1 MRKRVVIVGGGLA
14 GLCAAHRIVE
24 LRREK
29 NLDLEILL
37 LEAGQRAGG
46 VIHTIEK
53 EECLIELGPD
63 SFITT
68 KPWALELSKRLGLT
82 TELIGTEEGK
92 RRSFVLR
99 NRKLVP
105 LPEGFHM
112 LAPGSV
118 ISFLKTP
125 LFSWSGKVRMLMDL
139 IIPKKRV
146 EDESLASF
154 VRRRLGDEAFERAAQ
169 PMVGGVYTADPETLS
184 LRATMPQ
191 FIEMEERY
199 GSVIKGIFSA
209 QRKNAKEKRDS
220 GARYSMFLSF
230 KNGLR
235 TLIEAIIEKLPEHSL
250 KLNRRVERIER
261 AEKGFQVITTEGAE
275 KADGVI
281 VTTPTYI
288 AQELLEG
295 LDPALAKELGEI
307 EYASSAILVSVYKRE
322 DIADKMDGFGFVV
335 PSTEN
340 SPLLAC
346 SYSSV
351 KFSGRAPEGQIILR
365 SFVGGALDPDIL
377 ELSEQEITKTINN
390 ELHSILGISAEPL
403 FSILQRYP
411 RAMPQYK
418 IGHLDTVQRIE
429 KRVKELP
436 GLEIAG
442 IAYRGVGIP
451 DCVHSGEKAA
461 ESLIG
466 TLYNNNSK

>member
-1 MRKRVVIVGGGLA
+1 MRKRIVIVGGGLS
-14 GLCAAHRIVE
+14 GLSAAHRIVE
-24 LRREK
+24 LQKEK
-29 NLDLEILL
+29 NLDLELIL
-37 LEAGQRAGG
+37 LEASQRAGG

-53 EECLIELGPD
+53 EGCLIELGPD

-68 KPWALELSKRLGLT
+68 KPWALDLSKRLGLT
-82 TELIGTEEGK
+82 SELIGTEEGK

-99 NRKLVP
+99 NQRLVA

-118 ISFLKTP
+118 MSFLKTP

-139 IIPKKRV
+139 VIPKKSIK
-146 EDESLASF
+146 DESLASF
-154 VRRRLGDEAFERAAQ
+154 VRRRLGNEAFDRAAQ

-191 FIEMEERY
+191 FIHMEEKY
-199 GSVIKGIFSA
+199 GSVIRGIYSA

-235 TLIEAIIEKLPEHSL
+235 TLIDAIIENLPEGSL
-250 KLNRRVERIER
+250 KLNQKVKRIER
-261 AEKGFQVITTEGAE
+261 TGEDFQVITRNGVE

-281 VTTPTYI
+281 ITTPTYI
-288 AQELLEG
+288 AQKLMEG
-295 LDPALAKELGEI
+295 IDPALAQDLSKI

-322 DIADKMDGFGFVV
+322 DIVDKMEGFGFVV
-335 PSTEN
+335 PDSEN

-351 KFSGRAPEGQIILR
+351 KFAWRAPEGQIILR

-377 ELSEQEITKTINN
+377 ELSDTDITKKIEK
-390 ELHSILGISAEPL
+390 ELHSILGITVRPL

-418 IGHLDTVQRIE
+418 IGHLDTVERIE
-429 KRVKELP
+429 NRVKELP

-451 DCVHSGEKAA
+451 DCVHSGEMAA
-461 ESLIG
+461 ESLVS
-466 TLYNNNSK
+466 TLYNTNSK

>member
-1 MRKRVVIVGGGLA
+1 MRKRVVIVGAGLS

-24 LRREK
+24 LSKE
-29 NLDLEILL
+29 NEHGLEITV
-37 LEAGQRAGG
+37 LESSDRAGG
-46 VIHTIEK
+46 VIHTIER
-53 EECLIELGPD
+53 EGCLIELGPD

-68 KPWALELSKRLGLT
+68 KPWAHNLSKRLGLSG
-82 TELIGTEEGK
+82 ELIGTEEGK

-99 NRKLVP
+99 NGRLVA

-118 ISFLKTP
+118 MSFLKTP

-139 IIPKKRV
+139 VLPKQNIK
-146 EDESLASF
+146 DESLASF
-154 VRRRLGDEAFERAAQ
+154 VRRRLGNEAFERAAQ

-191 FIEMEERY
+191 FIEMEEKY
-199 GSVIKGIFSA
+199 GSVIKGIYGA

-230 KNGLR
+230 RNGLR
-235 TLIEAIIEKLPEHSL
+235 TLIDKILEELPEGSVKL
-250 KLNRRVERIER
+250 KRRVVRIER
-261 AEKGFQVITTEGAE
+261 AGEGFHVITQDGVE

-281 VTTPTYI
+281 LTTPTYI
-288 AQELLEG
+288 ASELLED
-295 LDPALAKELGEI
+295 LDPSLAQDLGKI
-307 EYASSAILVSVYKRE
+307 EYASSAILVSSYKRD

-351 KFSGRAPEGQIILR
+351 KFAGRAPEGQIILR

-377 ELSEQEITKTINN
+377 ELSDQDITQTINN
-390 ELHSILGISAEPL
+390 ELNAILGISGEPL

-418 IGHLDTVQRIE
+418 IGHMDLVERIE
-429 KRVKELP
+429 KGVKELP

-451 DCVHSGEKAA
+451 DCVYSGEMAA
-461 ESLIG
+461 ESLMS
-466 TLYNNNSK
+466 TLFNDNGE

>member
-1 MRKRVVIVGGGLA
+1 MRKRVVIVGAGLS

-24 LRREK
+24 LSRDNEQ
-29 NLDLEILL
+29 DLEITL

-53 EECLIELGPD
+53 QGCLIELGPD

-68 KPWALELSKRLGLT
+68 KPWALNLSERLGLQN
-82 TELIGTEEGK
+82 ELIGTREGK

-99 NRKLVP
+99 DGKLIP

-118 ISFLKTP
+118 MSFLKTP
-125 LFSWSGKVRMLMDL
+125 LFSWSGKARMLMDL
-139 IIPKKRV
+139 VIPKKRS

-191 FIEMEERY
+191 FIEKEEKY
-199 GSVIKGIFSA
+199 GSVIKGIYNA
-209 QRKNAKEKRDS
+209 QRKNAKEKRDG

-235 TLIEAIIEKLPEHSL
+235 ALTDKILDELPEGSL
-250 KLNRRVERIER
+250 KLNRKVERI
-261 AEKGFQVITTEGAE
+261 KHTDGGFEVITRDGVE

-281 VTTPTYI
+281 ITTPTYT
-288 AQELLEG
+288 
-295 LDPALAKELGEI
+295 AKELLQDIDPDLSKNLGKI
-307 EYASSAILVSVYKRE
+307 EYASSAILVSVYNRE

-335 PSTEN
+335 PDSEH

-351 KFSGRAPEGQIILR
+351 KFAGRAPEGQIILR

-377 ELSEQEITKTINN
+377 ELTDREITKRIEK
-390 ELHSILGISAEPL
+390 ELHSVLGITGAPL
-403 FSILQRYP
+403 FSTLQRYP

-418 IGHLDTVQRIE
+418 IGHLDLVDKIE
-429 KRVKELP
+429 KAVNNLP

-461 ESLIG
+461 ESLMN
-466 TLYNNNSK
+466 TLFNDNSG

>member
-1 MRKRVVIVGGGLA
+1 MGGGLA
-14 GLCAAHRIVE
+14 GLCAAHKIVE
-24 LRREK
+24 LQKDK
-29 NLDLEILL
+29 NLDLDLIL

-53 EECLIELGPD
+53 EGCLIELGPD

-68 KPWALELSKRLGLT
+68 KPWALDLSKRLGLSNQ
-82 TELIGTEEGK
+82 LIGTEEGK

-99 NRKLVP
+99 DRKLVP

-118 ISFLKTP
+118 MSFLKTP

-139 IIPKKRV
+139 VIPKKRV

-169 PMVGGVYTADPETLS
+169 PMVGGVYTADPQTLS

-191 FIEMEERY
+191 FIEMEEKY

-235 TLIEAIIEKLPEHSL
+235 TLIDAIIEKLPEHSL
-250 KLNRRVERIER
+250 KLNRKVERIER
-261 AEKGFQVITTEGAE
+261 TAKGFQVITSDGVE

-281 VTTPTYI
+281 ITTPTYI
-288 AQELLEG
+288 AQELLERME
-295 LDPALAKELGEI
+295 PAIAKELGKI

-377 ELSEQEITKTINN
+377 EHSEQEITQTINN

-418 IGHLDTVQRIE
+418 IGHLDLVERIE
-429 KRVKELP
+429 KGVKELP

-451 DCVHSGEKAA
+451 DCVHSGENAA
-461 ESLIG
+461 ESLMS
-466 TLYNNNSK
+466 TLYNDNSK